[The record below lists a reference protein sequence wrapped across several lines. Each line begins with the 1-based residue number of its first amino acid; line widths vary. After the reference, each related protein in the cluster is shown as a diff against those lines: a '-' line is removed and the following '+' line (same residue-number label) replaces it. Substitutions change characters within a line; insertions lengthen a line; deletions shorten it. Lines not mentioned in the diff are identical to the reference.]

1 MKRMVVTLALLV
13 ALPWHSTAIA
23 SSEADD
29 VNAQLRDKLFNHC
42 DMVFHCASTKILDI
56 YPDKTIVHDNETFM
70 FSLKGGQLL
79 VPKRRSLLGDGTVD
93 YTLTSG
99 GCDKVTGKLTDGP
112 LGGVRFEA
120 EMWKGRWV
128 EFSANNMVGIDASG
142 DSVRY
147 QTRIWY
153 AQCESFE

>member
-1 MKRMVVTLALLV
+1 MLFVTLPLHL
-13 ALPWHSTAIA
+13 TAIA
-23 SSEADD
+23 SNEPGDVEAQ
-29 VNAQLRDKLFNHC
+29 VRDKLFNHC

-56 YPDKTIVHDNETFM
+56 YSNKTIVHDNETFM

-79 VPKRRSLLGDGTVD
+79 VPKRQTLLGDGTLD
-93 YTLTSG
+93 YKLTSG
-99 GCDKVTGKLTDGP
+99 GCDKLTGKLTDGP
-112 LGGVRFEA
+112 LGGTRFEA
-120 EMWKGRWV
+120 EMWEGKWV
-128 EFSANNMVGIDASG
+128 EFSDNNMVGIDASG